1 MPQIAKLGW
10 GEWREEDLKDASQV
24 IIAKIKPC
32 LLLLLSRV
40 CCRIQGWI
48 FVPKVPPLK
57 FSNCKPVSK
66 FWTLLSNLSLKLNTN
81 QYTPRSKWID
91 EADQARTSKCYLL
104 HMKYSTLTSSTP
116 KVYWQEISAYSPE
129 HAQNSIPW
137 DIPIWILNHWFVSD
151 IRSQPLPR
159 QHPSPAQVVKLPHY
173 DLWKD
178 HLKACLKSKMH
189 NQRNLP

>member
-1 MPQIAKLGW
+1 MPCPSLP
-10 GEWREEDLKDASQV
+10 LST
-24 IIAKIKPC
+24 
-32 LLLLLSRV
+32 SRV

-48 FVPKVPPLK
+48 FVPKVPPSK
-57 FSNCKPVSK
+57 FSNCEPVSK

-81 QYTPRSKWID
+81 QYTSRSKWID
-91 EADQARTSKCYLL
+91 EADQASTSKFYLL

-116 KVYWQEISAYSPE
+116 QVYWQEISAYSPE
-129 HAQNSIPW
+129 HAQTSIPW

-178 HLKACLKSKMH
+178 HLK
-189 NQRNLP
+189 